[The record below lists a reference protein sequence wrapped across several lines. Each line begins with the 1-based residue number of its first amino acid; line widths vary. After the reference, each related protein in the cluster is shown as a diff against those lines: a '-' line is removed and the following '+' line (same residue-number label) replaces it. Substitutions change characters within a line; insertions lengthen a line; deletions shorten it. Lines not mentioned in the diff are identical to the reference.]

1 MKLKFTGCSFGHF
14 ACKYLEKNTFWVE
27 MLNTKVL
34 PFREENKS
42 TILFIFLFF
51 GGREVSLKI
60 FEKSTFVFQVGIVL
74 FLRGFLFY
82 VEKEETFMH
91 VEHSFIRLH
100 FKKIF

>member
-1 MKLKFTGCSFGHF
+1 
-14 ACKYLEKNTFWVE
+14 
-27 MLNTKVL
+27 MLNAKVL

-42 TILFIFLFF
+42 TILFIFLLFF
-51 GGREVSLKI
+51 GGGASLKI
-60 FEKSTFVFQVGIVL
+60 FEKSTFVFQVGIIL

-91 VEHSFIRLH
+91 MEHSSIRLH